1 MNLQQI
7 KQIEDLLIGL
17 GFTFD
22 NRDVLEHTYV
32 KKSDLY
38 ELIEGVWNLAI
49 DTAADNAE
57 VDFTCLVGEQEEMI
71 CEWINKGNLEFY
83 VLKGEILKLKV

>member
-49 DTAADNAE
+49 DTAADNADADYVDHGTTESGGTVE
-57 VDFTCLVGEQEEMI
+57 V
-71 CEWINKGNLEFY
+71 Y

>member
-1 MNLQQI
+1 MIQREE
-7 KQIEDLLIGL
+7 KIEEILKGL
-17 GFTFD
+17 GFTFFD
-22 NRDVLEHTYV
+22 DGILKDTYISKTELLELL
-32 KKSDLY
+32 DA
-38 ELIEGVWNLAI
+38 VWNLAI

>member
-32 KKSDLY
+32 KKNDLY
-38 ELIEGVWNLAI
+38 ELIEGVWNIAI
-49 DTAADNAE
+49 DTAADNADADFNIVDNPDPVTGCDVE
-57 VDFTCLVGEQEEMI
+57 V
-71 CEWINKGNLEFY
+71 Y
-83 VLKGEILKLKV
+83 VLKNSILKLKV